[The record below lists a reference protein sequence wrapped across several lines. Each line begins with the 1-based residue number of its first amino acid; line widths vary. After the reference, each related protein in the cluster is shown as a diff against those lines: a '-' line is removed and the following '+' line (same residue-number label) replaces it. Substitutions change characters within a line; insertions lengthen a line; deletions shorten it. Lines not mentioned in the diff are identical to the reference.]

1 MGISYPNLL
10 WTSYLPLL
18 QIAVGR
24 FIVSSNAGTFTHFDG
39 VVHISCQLIHFMHI
53 FLYSTPFEKLFL
65 ILPIASFLLLALW
78 TMWKTYPQKMWK
90 TQVTPFNVWIMW
102 KTYPPILWKT
112 RISQLA
118 LWKVWKTYPQCLG
131 INGSRGKTQKITR
144 LSTITVDNLVE
155 NCAEVCLIPVS
166 GSILPWSEPGY
177 RTSPD
182 KCQINWL
189 PYILPG

>member
-1 MGISYPNLL
+1 MWKVRTSHSLL
-10 WTSYLPLL
+10 LEIT
-18 QIAVGR
+18 VGK
-24 FIVSSNAGTFTHFDG
+24 FIVSSNAGTFTHFYG

-155 NCAEVCLIPVS
+155 NCAEVYVRPLS
-166 GSILPWSEPGY
+166 ASIFPRSLPGY
-177 RTSPD
+177 RT
-182 KCQINWL
+182 
-189 PYILPG
+189 LPGKWQVNRLPAILAG